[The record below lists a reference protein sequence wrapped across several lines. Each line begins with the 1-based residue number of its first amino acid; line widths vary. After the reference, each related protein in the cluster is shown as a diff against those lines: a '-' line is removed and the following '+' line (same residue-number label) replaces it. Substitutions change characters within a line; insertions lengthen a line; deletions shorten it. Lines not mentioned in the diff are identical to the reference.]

1 MLGIASC
8 TLIKSVDVPLLY
20 THHPRALMHW
30 MGILIVCPSSCSLF
44 FSFTTRAVPQLHF
57 FSPSKKNVSPPV
69 YKPCCKRSW
78 GVTKPDVSQYC
89 QDETNSNRKVL
100 AAAAA
105 AADST
110 AASTQV
116 PGDKAN
122 NPNKNKPAKRK
133 DRLLR
138 WQQGRLLD
146 WCRIQDGPCSAVPS
160 VCVLVY
166 PDLCLA
172 ERDQKLHCG
181 HCSLQ
186 RSVNATNGCSA
197 RLVSGNAAYTLGS
210 EDDGG

>member
-1 MLGIASC
+1 MLRCDYSRAFSLYVCPCSCTVFFLMCIYVYVYIHIQYLSFYDLISFIYMLGIASC

-138 WQQGRLLD
+138 
-146 WCRIQDGPCSAVPS
+146 
-160 VCVLVY
+160 
-166 PDLCLA
+166 
-172 ERDQKLHCG
+172 
-181 HCSLQ
+181 
-186 RSVNATNGCSA
+186 
-197 RLVSGNAAYTLGS
+197 
-210 EDDGG
+210 